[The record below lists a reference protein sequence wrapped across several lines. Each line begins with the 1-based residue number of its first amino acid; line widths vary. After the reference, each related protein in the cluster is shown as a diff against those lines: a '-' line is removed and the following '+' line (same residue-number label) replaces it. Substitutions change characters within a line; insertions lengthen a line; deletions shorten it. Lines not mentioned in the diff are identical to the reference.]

1 MNRRTAAVTILV
13 TLAAVLVSVLWVGPL
28 ATLSRPPGEGPT
40 LGWLT
45 LALMF
50 AVTEAVVLHV
60 QIRSEAQ
67 TLSLSEIPMVLGL
80 AFAAPHVLGP
90 ARVLGA
96 AAVLLLHRK
105 QPPVKFVYNVAV
117 QAAEVSVGIAV
128 YDLVRGAAPPTSARG
143 AIATLAA
150 VVALNLLSGWCLQ
163 FVVGLSEGDYRLRH
177 YVREAVIYPPIA
189 CGTAMFGLVALHAL
203 RNDIAS
209 VVPLLGCLVVL
220 LLAYRLYSRL
230 SRRHLGLERLYQ
242 FTQAV
247 SSSPEAEQVLHS
259 VLRQAREMANAERA
273 EIGLLDDE
281 GNRSALVSLGPD
293 DVLRRDE
300 LGRAEPRLDLHRH
313 VVGTEVPIR
322 LRRTARTDTDRRL
335 LRRSGYRDAI
345 CVPLPG
351 GSGLLGTLTVA
362 NRLGDVGTFVDA
374 DLQMLVT
381 VANHAGV
388 AMQNGHLIDQLRHEA
403 LHDSLTGLP
412 NRLMFERVAAR
423 ELEQVGCELRG
434 AAVGLLDLNGF
445 KEINDTLGHHD
456 GDQVLVEFARR
467 LRGVLGSEGHVARLG
482 GDEFAL
488 LLLDV
493 DDEEQALAQAKHL
506 ALVLEAPVDLPA
518 MQVQVQV
525 SLGLVLAPR
534 HGTEL
539 SMLLRRADI
548 AMYDAKDGGKTVRL
562 FDRELDEFSPAR
574 LTLIADLRRAVL
586 DGELSVAVQPK
597 VRFDNGE
604 VTGVEALVRWNH
616 RDHGSVSPTVFVPLA
631 ERYGLIST
639 LTDRVLDESLAACA
653 RWLSAGRRLSVA
665 VNLSPRAL
673 LDTGLVSNV
682 IGALARHS
690 VPPELL
696 TLEITEGSVMA
707 EPDKALAVLHALRA
721 AGVRLSV
728 DDFGTGY
735 SSLSYLK
742 RLPVQEVKIDR
753 SFIVDLHNNAHDIPI
768 VRSIVDL
775 GINLGLDVVAEG
787 IETDAIWRR
796 LQELGCTIG
805 QGYGI
810 ARPMPV
816 EDLLAWLD
824 QRARDLAVAL
834 PQARSAPDDRPAHA
848 GGSLRC
854 PDE

>member
-1 MNRRTAAVTILV
+1 MQRRTAAVTILV
-13 TLAAVLVSVLWVGPL
+13 AFAVVLVSVLWAGPL
-28 ATLSRPPGEGPT
+28 ANLSRPPGLGPT
-40 LGWLT
+40 LGLLT
-45 LALMF
+45 LSLMF
-50 AVTEAVVLHV
+50 AATEAVVLHV

-80 AFAAPHVLGP
+80 AFAAPHVLGL
-90 ARVLGA
+90 ARLLGA
-96 AAVLLLHRK
+96 AGVLLVYRR
-105 QPPVKFVYNVAV
+105 QPPLKFLYNLAV

-128 YDLVRGAAPPTSARG
+128 YTLVRGAATPTSARG
-143 AIATLAA
+143 AIATLVA
-150 VVALNLLSGWCLQ
+150 VVVLNLLSGWCLQ
-163 FVVGLSEGDYRLRH
+163 FVVGLSEGEHRLRH
-177 YVREAVIYPPIA
+177 YLREAVVYPPIA

-203 RNDIAS
+203 RNDNAS
-209 VVPLLGCLVVL
+209 IVPLLGCLAVL
-220 LLAYRLYSRL
+220 LLAYRFHSRL
-230 SRRHLGLERLYQ
+230 SRRHLGLERLHQ

-247 SSSPEAEQVLHS
+247 SHSPEAEQVLRS
-259 VLRQAREMANAERA
+259 VLRQAREMANAEWA
-273 EIGLLDDE
+273 EIGLLDD
-281 GNRSALVSLGPD
+281 GGHRSALISLSTD

-300 LGRAEPRLDLHRH
+300 LGLAEPRLGLHRH
-313 VVGTEVPIR
+313 VVSTEVPSL
-322 LRRTARTDTDRRL
+322 LRRTTRTSSERRL
-335 LRRSGYRDAI
+335 LDQSGYSDAI

-351 GSGLLGTLTVA
+351 GSGVLGTLTVA
-362 NRLGDVGTFVDA
+362 NRLGDVGTFVDG
-374 DLQMLVT
+374 DVQMLVT

-388 AMQNGHLIDQLRHEA
+388 ALQNGHLIEQLRHES

-423 ELEQVGCELRG
+423 ELERVECERRG

-445 KEINDTLGHHD
+445 KEINDTLGHYD
-456 GDQVLVEFARR
+456 GDQLLIEIARR
-467 LRGVLGSEGHVARLG
+467 LRGVLGSEGRVARFG

-493 DDEEQALAQAKHL
+493 DDDEQALAHAKQI

-525 SLGLVLAPR
+525 SVGLALAPR

-539 SMLLRRADI
+539 SLLLRRADI
-548 AMYDAKDGGKTVRL
+548 AMYDAKDGGKGVRL
-562 FDRELDEFSPAR
+562 FDNELDEFSPQR
-574 LTLIADLRRAVL
+574 LTLIADLRHAVL
-586 DGELSVAVQPK
+586 AGELTLAVQPK
-597 VRFDNGE
+597 VRFDSGE

-616 RDHGSVSPTVFVPLA
+616 PDQGSVSPMVFIPLA
-631 ERYGLIST
+631 ERYGLISA

-653 RWLSAGRRLSVA
+653 RWLSAGRRISVA

-682 IGALARHS
+682 IDALARHG

-707 EPDKALAVLHALRA
+707 DPEKAIGVLHALRA
-721 AGVRLSV
+721 AGIRLSV

-753 SFIVDLHNNAHDIPI
+753 SFIVDLLNNTHDVPI

-787 IETDAIWRR
+787 IETDALWRR
-796 LQELGCTIG
+796 LQELGCTLG

-816 EDLLAWLD
+816 EDLPAWLD
-824 QRARDLAVAL
+824 HHARDVAVTL
-834 PQARSAPDDRPAHA
+834 PQARSGYDGRSATRT
-848 GGSLRC
+848 
-854 PDE
+854 